1 MKFLIIGKD
10 GQASLAFADL
20 LNERKEDFVAFGRK
34 ELDITDLKA
43 VREAVLTHKPEAVF
57 NGAAYN
63 DVDKAET
70 DWEQAFL
77 VNGIGPRNLAIV
89 CEEAGIPL
97 VTFSTDYVFDGTKGS
112 PYTVADVPNPINVY
126 GKSKLLGEHYVQSL
140 CTKYILARVSWVF
153 GVKGKAES
161 CFPKKVL
168 KWAETKTELR
178 VVDDQVSSPTYA
190 PDLAEAVY
198 ALLQERAWGLC
209 HISNAGYCSRYEW
222 ARIILHH
229 VGWKGRILQA
239 KSIEFTLPGKRPAFS
254 TLRRLPSIVGE
265 MPHWEDATARFLEK
279 IQKSE
284 GRSLPLVSNMTA
296 SQEESNLSQGCV
308 KWTQN

>member
-1 MKFLIIGKD
+1 MKFLITGKD

-20 LNERKEDFVAFGRK
+20 LDARKEKYVALGRK

-43 VREAVLTHKPEAVF
+43 VREAVLTYKPEAVF

-63 DVDKAET
+63 DVDKAES

-77 VNGIGPRNLAIV
+77 VNGIGPRNLAIA

-112 PYTVADVPNPINVY
+112 PYTVADAPNPINAY

-140 CTKYILARVSWVF
+140 CRKYILARVSWVF

-209 HISNAGYCSRYEW
+209 HITNTGSCSRYEW
-222 ARIILHH
+222 AKTILSLWE
-229 VGWKGRILQA
+229 WKGKLLTA
-239 KSIEFTLPGKRPAFS
+239 KSCDFETAAQRPEFSVLDVFPIDKAIEPQQWQK
-254 TLRRLPSIVGE
+254 
-265 MPHWEDATARFLEK
+265 ATEK
-279 IQKSE
+279 FVEKTS
-284 GRSLPLVSNMTA
+284 RHDKLV
-296 SQEESNLSQGCV
+296 
-308 KWTQN
+308 

>member
-1 MKFLIIGKD
+1 MKFLITGKD

-20 LNERKEDFVAFGRK
+20 LYERKEDFVAFGRK

-43 VREAVLTHKPEAVF
+43 VREAVLTHKPGAVF

-77 VNGIGPRNLAIV
+77 INGIGPRNLAIV

-126 GKSKLLGEHYVQSL
+126 RKSKLMGEHYVQSL
-140 CTKYILARVSWVF
+140 STKYILARASWVF
-153 GVKGKAES
+153 GVTGKAES

-168 KWAETKTELR
+168 KWAETKKKLR

-190 PDLAEAVY
+190 PGLADAVY
-198 ALLQERAWGLC
+198 ALLQDRAWGLF
-209 HISNAGYCSRYEW
+209 HITNTGFCSRYKW
-222 ARIILHH
+222 ARVVLHLA
-229 VGWKGRILQA
+229 GQSWEQA
-239 KSIEFTLPGKRPAFS
+239 TDKFLVEIQGLNSWREFK
-254 TLRRLPSIVGE
+254 
-265 MPHWEDATARFLEK
+265 
-279 IQKSE
+279 
-284 GRSLPLVSNMTA
+284 
-296 SQEESNLSQGCV
+296 
-308 KWTQN
+308 

>member
-1 MKFLIIGKD
+1 MKYLITGKD

-20 LNERKEDFVAFGRK
+20 LDAKKEKYVALGRK

-77 VNGIGPRNLAIV
+77 VNGIGPRNLAIA

-112 PYTVADVPNPINVY
+112 PYTVADVPNPINAY

-140 CTKYILARVSWVF
+140 CRKYILARVSWVF

-161 CFPKKVL
+161 CFPKKLL
-168 KWAETKTELR
+168 KWAETKPELR

-209 HISNAGYCSRYEW
+209 HITNTGYCSRYEW
-222 ARIILHH
+222 AKEILALI
-229 VGWKGRILQA
+229 GWTGEIFPA
-239 KSIEFTLPGKRPAFS
+239 KSKEFHVQAERPAFS
-254 TLRRLPSIVGE
+254 VLKTLPKSGIGKF
-265 MPHWEDATARFLEK
+265 PYWEDATARF
-279 IQKSE
+279 IQK
-284 GRSLPLVSNMTA
+284 RM
-296 SQEESNLSQGCV
+296 
-308 KWTQN
+308 

>member
-1 MKFLIIGKD
+1 MKYLITGKD

-20 LNERKEDFVAFGRK
+20 LDAKKEKYIALGRK

-43 VREAVLTHKPEAVF
+43 VREAVLTYKPEAVF

-77 VNGIGPRNLAIV
+77 VNGIGPRNLAIA
-89 CEEAGIPL
+89 CEEADIPL
-97 VTFSTDYVFDGTKGS
+97 ITFSTDYVFDGTKGS
-112 PYTVADVPNPINVY
+112 PYTVADAPNPINAY

-153 GVKGKAES
+153 GVKGKSES
-161 CFPKKVL
+161 CFPKKLL
-168 KWAETKTELR
+168 KGAETKTELR

-198 ALLQERAWGLC
+198 ALLQERSWGLC
-209 HISNAGYCSRYEW
+209 HITNAGYCSRYEW
-222 ARIILHH
+222 AKTILDLAKWT
-229 VGWKGRILQA
+229 GTILPA
-239 KSIEFTLPGKRPAFS
+239 KSGEFSTPAERPVFSVLETLPKS
-254 TLRRLPSIVGE
+254 KSEELPS
-265 MPHWEDATARFLEK
+265 WEDATEKFILDRFML
-279 IQKSE
+279 
-284 GRSLPLVSNMTA
+284 
-296 SQEESNLSQGCV
+296 
-308 KWTQN
+308 

>member
-1 MKFLIIGKD
+1 MKFLITGKD

-20 LNERKEDFVAFGRK
+20 LEERKEKYVAFGSK

-209 HISNAGYCSRYEW
+209 HITNAGYCSRYEW
-222 ARIILHH
+222 AKTILHLAKWE
-229 VGWKGRILQA
+229 GTILPA
-239 KSIEFTLPGKRPAFS
+239 KSSEFPTLAKRPLFS
-254 TLRRLPSIVGE
+254 LLGKHFPSKMYE
-265 MPHWEDATARFLEK
+265 LPHWEDATGRFL
-279 IQKSE
+279 QK
-284 GRSLPLVSNMTA
+284 N
-296 SQEESNLSQGCV
+296 
-308 KWTQN
+308 

>member
-1 MKFLIIGKD
+1 MKFLITGKD

-20 LNERKEDFVAFGRK
+20 LDAKKENYVALGRK

-43 VREAVLTHKPEAVF
+43 VREAVLTYKPEAVF

-77 VNGIGPRNLAIV
+77 VNGIGPRNLAIA
-89 CEEAGIPL
+89 CEETGIPL

-112 PYTVADVPNPINVY
+112 PYTVVDAPNPINAY

-140 CTKYILARVSWVF
+140 CRKYILARVSWVF

-168 KWAETKTELR
+168 KWAEAKTELR

-190 PDLAEAVY
+190 PDLAETVY
-198 ALLQERAWGLC
+198 ALLQGRAWGLC
-209 HISNAGYCSRYEW
+209 HITNAGYCSRYEW
-222 ARIILHH
+222 A
-229 VGWKGRILQA
+229 KEILQCKNWRGVINPTGSDDFPTNA
-239 KSIEFTLPGKRPAFS
+239 KRPKCSVLS
-254 TLRRLPSIVGE
+254 TLRSHYMPKWEEATRLMIDK
-265 MPHWEDATARFLEK
+265 M
-279 IQKSE
+279 
-284 GRSLPLVSNMTA
+284 
-296 SQEESNLSQGCV
+296 QEQYND
-308 KWTQN
+308 

>member
-1 MKFLIIGKD
+1 MKYLITGKD

-20 LNERKEDFVAFGRK
+20 LDERKENYIAFGRK

-43 VREAVLTHKPEAVF
+43 VREAVLTYKPETVF

-63 DVDKAET
+63 DVDKAES

-77 VNGIGPRNLAIV
+77 VNGIGPRNLAIA
-89 CEEAGIPL
+89 CEEADIPL

-112 PYTVADVPNPINVY
+112 PYTVADAPNPINAY
-126 GKSKLLGEHYVQSL
+126 GKSKLLGELYVQSL
-140 CTKYILARVSWVF
+140 CRKYILARVSWVF

-161 CFPKKVL
+161 CFPKKLL

-198 ALLQERAWGLC
+198 ALLQERAWGVC
-209 HISNAGYCSRYEW
+209 HITNTGSCSRYEW
-222 ARIILHH
+222 AREILALTRWS
-229 VGWKGRILQA
+229 GSIFPAASREFKLQA
-239 KSIEFTLPGKRPAFS
+239 KRPEFSVLYHFPWKGLPDYKRATTSFYS
-254 TLRRLPSIVGE
+254 TL
-265 MPHWEDATARFLEK
+265 K
-279 IQKSE
+279 
-284 GRSLPLVSNMTA
+284 N
-296 SQEESNLSQGCV
+296 
-308 KWTQN
+308 

>member
-1 MKFLIIGKD
+1 MKFLITGKD

-20 LNERKEDFVAFGRK
+20 LNERKEKYVAFGRK

-43 VREAVLTHKPEAVF
+43 VREAVLTRKPEAVF

-97 VTFSTDYVFDGTKGS
+97 VAFSTDYVFDGTKGS

-168 KWAETKTELR
+168 KWAETKTELC

-198 ALLQERAWGLC
+198 TLLQERAWGLC

-222 ARIILHH
+222 AREILALTRWTGSITPAASGEFN
-229 VGWKGRILQA
+229 VQA
-239 KSIEFTLPGKRPAFS
+239 KRPEFSALSHFPRKGFPDYKQ
-254 TLRRLPSIVGE
+254 
-265 MPHWEDATARFLEK
+265 ATK
-279 IQKSE
+279 IFYTELKKT
-284 GRSLPLVSNMTA
+284 N
-296 SQEESNLSQGCV
+296 
-308 KWTQN
+308 

>member
-1 MKFLIIGKD
+1 MKYLITGKD

-20 LNERKEDFVAFGRK
+20 LDAKKEKYVALGRK

-43 VREAVLTHKPEAVF
+43 VREAVLTYKPEAVF

-77 VNGIGPRNLAIV
+77 VNGIGPRNLAIA
-89 CEEAGIPL
+89 CEEADIPL
-97 VTFSTDYVFDGTKGS
+97 ITFSTDYVFDGTKGS
-112 PYTVADVPNPINVY
+112 PYTVADAPNPINAY

-153 GVKGKAES
+153 GVKGKSES
-161 CFPKKVL
+161 CFPKKLL

-198 ALLQERAWGLC
+198 ALLQERSWGLC
-209 HISNAGYCSRYEW
+209 HITNAGYCSRYEW
-222 ARIILHH
+222 AKTILDLAKWT
-229 VGWKGRILQA
+229 GTILPA
-239 KSIEFTLPGKRPAFS
+239 KSGEFSTPAERPVFSVLETLPKS
-254 TLRRLPSIVGE
+254 KSEELPS
-265 MPHWEDATARFLEK
+265 WEDATEKFILDRFML
-279 IQKSE
+279 
-284 GRSLPLVSNMTA
+284 
-296 SQEESNLSQGCV
+296 
-308 KWTQN
+308 

>member
-1 MKFLIIGKD
+1 MKILITGKD

-20 LNERKEDFVAFGRK
+20 LDAKKENYVALGRK
-34 ELDITDLKA
+34 ELDITNLKA
-43 VREAVLTHKPEAVF
+43 VREAVVTHKPDAVF

-63 DVDKAET
+63 DVDKSET

-77 VNGIGPRNLAIV
+77 VNGIGPRNLAIA

-112 PYTVADVPNPINVY
+112 PYTVADAPNPINAY

-140 CTKYILARVSWVF
+140 CRKYILARVSWVF

-209 HISNAGYCSRYEW
+209 HITNTGYCSRYEW
-222 ARIILHH
+222 AKTILHLAKWT
-229 VGWKGRILQA
+229 GAILPA
-239 KSIEFTLPGKRPAFS
+239 KSGEFSTPAKRPGFSVLETLPKSGIAE
-254 TLRRLPSIVGE
+254 LPY
-265 MPHWEDATARFLEK
+265 WEDATARFISDRFML
-279 IQKSE
+279 
-284 GRSLPLVSNMTA
+284 
-296 SQEESNLSQGCV
+296 
-308 KWTQN
+308 